1 MRQVALIYPAGTAV
15 TITRGLFVGL
25 RGRTDV
31 YPSAVMTVLP
41 KQFEA
46 ELRTAVGLGAVGSA
60 AALERAL
67 KQAEGFV
74 VDATLLAAARELL
87 PKLVEAGRQLLQ
99 RQREENEEAVAQMA
113 TAAAKAAAKAPELDE
128 AAVRPTEAEGLTLL
142 LADSA
147 AGYRGVIKN
156 GNRFQAR
163 VMRDGVHVNVG
174 SYATAAEAALAY
186 ASTPEAQAQVANLK
200 GCSQKGQGGAAA
212 AAAAH
217 LAGLAGKM
225 KDKFS
230 ANSRANVPRVAIKR
244 AEQTEKAEAKALE
257 LKLPSDAMG
266 FKLTFNKNGSS
277 YKHVFRQKASKHA
290 SMPYRSTIQGVMS
303 KGVRAAGWSGPVR
316 ASAVEAAVDVAR
328 YLGRRRG

>member
-1 MRQVALIYPAGTAV
+1 M
-15 TITRGLFVGL
+15 
-25 RGRTDV
+25 
-31 YPSAVMTVLP
+31 
-41 KQFEA
+41 
-46 ELRTAVGLGAVGSA
+46 A
-60 AALERAL
+60 AAA
-67 KQAEGFV
+67 
-74 VDATLLAAARELL
+74 
-87 PKLVEAGRQLLQ
+87 
-99 RQREENEEAVAQMA
+99 
-113 TAAAKAAAKAPELDE
+113 APELDE
-128 AAVRPTEAEGLTLL
+128 AVVPQTEAEGLTLQPS
-142 LADSA
+142 DNA
-147 AGYRGVIKN
+147 AGYRGVVKH
-156 GNRFQAR
+156 GPNRFQAR
-163 VMRDGVHVNVG
+163 VTRAGAFVHLG

-200 GCSQKGQGGAAA
+200 GQGG
-212 AAAAH
+212 AAAH

-230 ANSRANVPRVAIKR
+230 ANSHANLPRVAIER